1 MQEVVK
7 KIRDRA
13 REYEPDMVQFLRD
26 IVAIPSESCQ
36 EQEVVQRIKEEMEKV
51 GFDEVQIDPMG
62 NILGRVGSGSRII
75 AYDAHIDCVGV
86 GNPDEWHWDPF
97 RGKMEDGV
105 IYGRG
110 ACDQKSGMAAMVYAG
125 KVIKD
130 LDLHEDFTLYF
141 VGTVQEEDCDGLCW
155 QYIVREG
162 GLKPE
167 FVVITE
173 PTNLNIYRGQR
184 GRMEMKII
192 TEGISCHGSA
202 PERGVNSIYR
212 MAPIIQGI
220 KELNTRLHEDEFL
233 GRGTVALTHI
243 TNETPSLNAIPN
255 QTVSYLDRRLTDG
268 EDKELAIRQ
277 VREVIK
283 NTEGEA
289 RIEMLHYNTP
299 SYTGLIYPTEKYYPT
314 WVVPPG
320 HPVIES
326 GATAFKDLFERD
338 PRIDKWNFS
347 TNGVAIMGLLDI
359 PCLGF
364 GPGNEIYAH
373 TVNDQVPVEDLWQA
387 AAFYAHLPHSV

>member
-7 KIRDRA
+7 KIREKA
-13 REYEPDMVQFLRD
+13 RDYEPDMVKFLRD
-26 IVAIPSESCQ
+26 IIAIPSESCQ
-36 EQEVVQRIKEEMEKV
+36 EKEVVQRIKAEMEKV
-51 GFDEVQIDPMG
+51 GFDQVQIDPMG

-86 GNPDEWHWDPF
+86 GNPDEWQWDPF
-97 RGKMEDGV
+97 QGKMEDGV

-268 EDKELAIRQ
+268 EDKELAISQ
-277 VREVIK
+277 VREVIE
-283 NTEGEA
+283 NTDSDA

-299 SYTGLIYPTEKYYPT
+299 SYTGLVYPTEKYYPT

-320 HPVIES
+320 HPVIGS
-326 GATAFKDLFERD
+326 ATTAFKDLFERE
-338 PRIDKWNFS
+338 PLVDKWNFS

-387 AAFYAHLPHSV
+387 AAFYAHLPHTV

>member
-1 MQEVVK
+1 
-7 KIRDRA
+7 
-13 REYEPDMVQFLRD
+13 
-26 IVAIPSESCQ
+26 
-36 EQEVVQRIKEEMEKV
+36 
-51 GFDEVQIDPMG
+51 MG

-86 GNPDEWHWDPF
+86 GNPDEWQWDPF
-97 RGKMEDGV
+97 QGKMEDGV

-268 EDKELAIRQ
+268 EDKELAISQ
-277 VREVIK
+277 VREVIE
-283 NTEGEA
+283 NTDSDA

-299 SYTGLIYPTEKYYPT
+299 SYTGLVYPTEKYYPT

-320 HPVIES
+320 HPVIGS
-326 GATAFKDLFERD
+326 ATTAFKDLFERE
-338 PRIDKWNFS
+338 PLVDKWNFS

-387 AAFYAHLPHSV
+387 AAFYAHLPHTV